1 MFTDNSLDEQAPEG
15 ARRIMAHIT
24 MDKGWDLNAG
34 HQSQHGHT
42 RELRGF
48 PYKNRPFKSIW
59 AFTAA
64 MLSTVALYGG
74 VAAGIL
80 LSL

>member
-1 MFTDNSLDEQAPEG
+1 
-15 ARRIMAHIT
+15 MAHIA
-24 MDKGWDLNAG
+24 MDKGWDLNIG
-34 HQSQHGHT
+34 HLPRHGRNGKLHGFSQ
-42 RELRGF
+42 
-48 PYKNRPFKSIW
+48 KNSPFKSVW

-64 MLSTVALYGG
+64 MLSVVALYGG

>member
-1 MFTDNSLDEQAPEG
+1 
-15 ARRIMAHIT
+15 MAHIA
-24 MDKGWDLNAG
+24 MDKGWDLNVG
-34 HQSQHGHT
+34 HLSQHSRST
-42 RELRGF
+42 ESRGF
-48 PYKNRPFKSIW
+48 PHKNRPFKSIW
-59 AFTAA
+59 AFTVA

>member
-1 MFTDNSLDEQAPEG
+1 
-15 ARRIMAHIT
+15 MAHIA
-24 MDKGWDLNAG
+24 MDKGWDLNVG
-34 HQSQHGHT
+34 HLSPGD
-42 RELRGF
+42 RDGKLRGF
-48 PYKNRPFKSIW
+48 SQKNGTFKSFW